1 MSRADRIRVVKRETL
16 AEYLSASGH
25 YQYALD
31 ALDKMREL
39 AKGEITPESKDRFTM
54 QSAICDKHF
63 RFVDKYLPSINQDTD
78 KGTQASISALQRAV
92 RAMAIDP
99 PPSITHN
106 PATPGDA
113 VIVPTNHACV
123 DVLVISNDD
132 DARPTDTQSV
142 GSSSG
147 MRVTGEDSSQ
157 GTP

>member
-1 MSRADRIRVVKRETL
+1 MGMQTRSERLRAVRRETL
-16 AEYLSASGH
+16 AEYLTASGH
-25 YQYALD
+25 YQYAVE
-31 ALDKMREL
+31 ALRIMREL
-39 AKGEITPESKDRFTM
+39 AKGEITPDTKDRFTM
-54 QSAICDKHF
+54 QSNICDRHF
-63 RFVDKYLPSINQDTD
+63 KFVDKYLPDINPKVDT
-78 KGTQASISALQRAV
+78 GTQASISALQRAV

-147 MRVTGEDSSQ
+147 MRVTDEQ
-157 GTP
+157 